1 MSDLLHLATQLVER
15 VKHLEAENQRLREV
29 PKYPGHMG
37 GNPVTAQVSEYNYD
51 MESAPVGGKLIVL
64 NHSGC
69 ATFSVL
75 TSDDKQ
81 YFQAWAPMPK
91 RKK

>member
-1 MSDLLHLATQLVER
+1 MISSIEALSKQVQELQEENALLRA
-15 VKHLEAENQRLREV
+15 V
-29 PKYPGHMG
+29 PRYPVHMG
-37 GNPVTAQVSEYNYD
+37 GTPVTAPVSEWNYNMD
-51 MESAPVGGKLIVL
+51 DAPVGGKLIVL

-91 RKK
+91 RKKG

>member
-1 MSDLLHLATQLVER
+1 MISSIEALSKQVQELQEENALLRT
-15 VKHLEAENQRLREV
+15 V
-29 PKYPGHMG
+29 PKYPGYMG
-37 GNPVTAQVSEYNYD
+37 GTPVTAQVSEWNYD
-51 MESAPVGGKLIVL
+51 MENAPVGGKLLVL
-64 NHSGC
+64 NHAGC

-91 RKK
+91 RKKG